1 MVWTGILVAVYVLI
15 ALSIIVSLLLNGV
28 RPSKT
33 LAWLLAIFTI
43 PVGGI
48 LLYLLLGRNRRK
60 QKLYTRQFRLPLP
73 TSPPEGET
81 CPPLNRRMDQMR
93 TMVENQAGFPLSC
106 DNEVELL
113 KDGEKTFTHIFRALE
128 SARESIHVQYYIF
141 EEGELADRLLD
152 LFAAKEASGVQV
164 RLIYDSIGSLSLSRA
179 YLRRLREAGIEVYNF
194 LPYRFGKF
202 LTSLNYR
209 NHRKIIVVDGKIA
222 FTGGINIS
230 DKYLKG
236 DKNLGKWHDMHLM
249 VRGSAA
255 HHLDAVFIHD
265 WEMVSGIRLQVSPPS
280 FPTRPGKNRVQVLAT
295 GPDDD
300 FALME
305 KLYFSLINGARKHV
319 YITNPYIIP
328 SHAILTA
335 LHTAALGGVDVRL
348 LLSAKADSEVVSW
361 CVRSYFQ
368 RFLKAG
374 VRIFLYPEGFL
385 HSKIITIDDEVAT
398 IGTANVDDRSFQHNY
413 EVNAV
418 VYESHTAMALRRYFE
433 EDSAKSMELDYE
445 TFSKRPWRHKLA
457 EGAARIMSPLL

>member
-1 MVWTGILVAVYVLI
+1 MWTTIGIALYILI
-15 ALSIIVSLLLNGV
+15 AISIVVSLLLNGI

-48 LLYLLLGRNRRK
+48 LLYLMVGRNRRK
-60 QKLYTRQFRLPLP
+60 QKVYTQHTRLPEP
-73 TSPPEGET
+73 SPVYEERSVPALSKRLDQIRTLIET
-81 CPPLNRRMDQMR
+81 
-93 TMVENQAGFPLSC
+93 QAGYPLTT

-113 KDGEKTFTHIFRALE
+113 KDGKKTFNRIFEALKE
-128 SARESIHVQYYIF
+128 AEESIHIQYYIF

-152 LFAAKEASGVQV
+152 LFVQKEAAGVEV

-179 YLRRLREAGIEVYNF
+179 YLKRLRDAGIEVHNF

-209 NHRKIIVVDGKIA
+209 NHRKIIVVDGRIA

-236 DKNLGKWHDMHLM
+236 DKYLGMWHDMHLM
-249 VRGSAA
+249 VRGQAA
-255 HHLDAVFIHD
+255 HQLDAVFIND
-265 WEMVSGIRLQVSPPS
+265 WELVSGKRLPIKAPVYEAPP
-280 FPTRPGKNRVQVLAT
+280 GNNRVQVLAT

-300 FALME
+300 FPLME
-305 KLYFSLINGARKHV
+305 KLYFSLMGSARGHL

-328 SHAILTA
+328 SHAIMTA
-335 LHTAALGGVDVRL
+335 LHTAALSGVDVRL
-348 LLSAKADSEVVSW
+348 MVSAQADSSVVTW

-374 VRIFLYPEGFL
+374 IRIFLYPEGFL
-385 HSKIITIDDEVAT
+385 HSKIITVDDTVCT

-418 VYESHTAMALRRYFE
+418 IYEADTARELRMDFEADSKKSIELNYES
-433 EDSAKSMELDYE
+433 
-445 TFSKRPWRHKLA
+445 FSHRPWRYRLA
-457 EGAARIMSPLL
+457 EGAARTISPLL